1 MESKGGEEQLS
12 VEATRPQK
20 NFSVK
25 TIAGVIVV
33 LIMLVF
39 IVAFTPFRGILE
51 SWWSDYRDQQK
62 LNNLERF
69 EQEQPQGDLTTEDK
83 FNAIR

>member
-1 MESKGGEEQLS
+1 MEPNGVEEQQP
-12 VEATRPQK
+12 VEATQPQQDLP
-20 NFSVK
+20 VK
-25 TIAGVIVV
+25 TIAGVLVV
-33 LIMLVF
+33 LIVLVL
-39 IVAFTPFRGILE
+39 IVAFTPLRGILE

-62 LNNLERF
+62 LNELERF